1 MSQARLLIGA
11 GVRCTDGDG
20 GRLQRIIVDP
30 VHNRLT
36 HLAVKPDE
44 LQGGRLVP
52 ADLIASAGVE
62 ILLRC
67 TTAEFARLEPAEES
81 SPQHTASW
89 PYAGDDR
96 GGRFPAGV
104 EGIERDTGYGNRTV
118 TRDRIPDGGLEIRR
132 GETVRATDGDAG
144 RIQGLIIDLPEM
156 YLTHLLAG
164 VGRLFGRRQ
173 IAVPVGSVTGF
184 GDGIQLNLTREQVE
198 ALPEL
203 VARPKA

>member
-1 MSQARLLIGA
+1 MAETRLLIGA
-11 GVRCTDGDG
+11 VVRCTDGDL

-30 VHNRLT
+30 VHSRLT

-67 TTAEFARLEPAEES
+67 TTAEFARLEPAEET
-81 SPQHTASW
+81 SPQQTASW
-89 PYAGDDR
+89 PYVSDEQ

-118 TRDRIPDGGLEIRR
+118 TRDRIPDGGVEIRR
-132 GETVRATDGDAG
+132 GETLHATDGDAG
-144 RIQGLIIDLPEM
+144 RIQGLIIDLPET

-173 IAVPVGSVTGF
+173 IAVPIGSVTGF
-184 GDGIQLNLTREQVE
+184 GDGVQLNLAREQVR

-203 VARPKA
+203 VAHPKS

>member
-1 MSQARLLIGA
+1 MTETRLLIGA
-11 GVRCTDGDG
+11 DVRYTDGDL

-44 LQGGRLVP
+44 FQGGRLAP
-52 ADLIASAGVE
+52 AGLIASAGVD

-89 PYAGDDR
+89 PYVSDER

-118 TRDRIPDGGLEIRR
+118 TRDRIPDGGVEIRR
-132 GETVRATDGDAG
+132 GETLHATDGDAG
-144 RIQGLIIDLPEM
+144 RVQGLIIDLPET

-173 IAVPVGSVTGF
+173 IAVPIGSVTGF
-184 GDGIQLNLTREQVE
+184 GDGIQLNLSQEQVR

-203 VARPKA
+203 AAHPKS